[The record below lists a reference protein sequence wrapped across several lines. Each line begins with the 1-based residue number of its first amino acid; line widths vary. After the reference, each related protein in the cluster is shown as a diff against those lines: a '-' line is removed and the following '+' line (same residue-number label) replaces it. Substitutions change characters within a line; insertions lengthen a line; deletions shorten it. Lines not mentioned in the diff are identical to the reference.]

1 MYYIRTV
8 CTAMYVLCLLLSAQP
23 EQSCQGHVM
32 EIFLG
37 FCNRFCSYHSHTFPI
52 GDYRMRKRITYVHN
66 TITGS
71 AIAKLTELYI
81 NCEIHYY
88 DSQRERER
96 ERESLHNV
104 IQLTSST
111 GSRGRGSVWSD
122 RSPSHC
128 LLGCRRHPL
137 HNTNTDR
144 QTEHLFTEYVPS
156 ICIYTMLI
164 DTCHVRTCARTC
176 AAYSMWVAYESEPF
190 SKHTHTHTVSTNY
203 THNIHTNHPKVYS
216 I

>member
-1 MYYIRTV
+1 MIVR
-8 CTAMYVLCLLLSAQP
+8 
-23 EQSCQGHVM
+23 E
-32 EIFLG
+32 
-37 FCNRFCSYHSHTFPI
+37 
-52 GDYRMRKRITYVHN
+52 
-66 TITGS
+66 
-71 AIAKLTELYI
+71 
-81 NCEIHYY
+81 
-88 DSQRERER
+88 RERER

-144 QTEHLFTEYVPS
+144 QMEHLFTEYVPS

-164 DTCHVRTCARTC
+164 DTCHVRTCAHYVSIQYVGCVWEWTILQ
-176 AAYSMWVAYESEPF
+176 A
-190 SKHTHTHTVSTNY
+190 HTHTHSLNKLHTQY
-203 THNIHTNHPKVYS
+203 THQPSKSLFYLKSSVYVYTMWRVLPDVRR
-216 I
+216 